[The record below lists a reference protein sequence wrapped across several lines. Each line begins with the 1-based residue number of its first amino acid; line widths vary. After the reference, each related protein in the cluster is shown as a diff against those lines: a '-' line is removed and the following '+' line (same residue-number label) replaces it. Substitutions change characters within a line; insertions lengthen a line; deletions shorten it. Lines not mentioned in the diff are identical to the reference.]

1 MGTYRTVTKSRAEM
15 VFALQSLLSPLDRI
29 AMVLVKHRRGLYFS
43 TCYLPQI
50 VIRFSDGDKGTWG
63 TRWALSCAL
72 QRWPSKAEM
81 SPGKSPRYLHWWNP
95 RGKFCRCCS
104 KTWKWKQIL

>member
-1 MGTYRTVTKSRAEM
+1 MSDPSSVFEGHHDNISNISFTSNMGTYRTVTKSRAEM

-50 VIRFSDGDKGTWG
+50 VIRFSDGDKGT
-63 TRWALSCAL
+63 
-72 QRWPSKAEM
+72 
-81 SPGKSPRYLHWWNP
+81 
-95 RGKFCRCCS
+95 
-104 KTWKWKQIL
+104 